1 LQATAKLEIAE
12 FAVSSDIKESASNV
26 NALKGLPCGWSF
38 QSRQL
43 TVATPQGDSLREIT
57 FYQNSLGMEF
67 VKILLGSFMM
77 GDTLSPQEVHSKWP
91 GGQLEWYKRS
101 HPRRRVQ
108 LTQGFYIA
116 SAPVT
121 RGQFA
126 HFVHQTG
133 YKTDAEKQG
142 RARAF
147 KDGKWDWQD
156 GVDWKNPLFDQ
167 TNAHPVVC
175 VSYNDAIA
183 FCQWLSQ
190 KEGQTYTLPTEA
202 QWEYAARAGADST
215 TWYWGDDESGAQ
227 GRANTADEG
236 NNLRYAFEGVKDGYE
251 FTSPIA
257 SFTPNA
263 FGLHDTIG
271 NVWEWC
277 LDWFQ
282 DSYSGLDTIDP
293 EGPPSGSLRVLR
305 GGSWSTNPRLCR
317 AAFRYRYAPDS
328 RRTSYGFRV
337 VVVFSETR
345 NNSVKHSTVL
355 DCPACLH

>member
-1 LQATAKLEIAE
+1 
-12 FAVSSDIKESASNV
+12 
-26 NALKGLPCGWSF
+26 
-38 QSRQL
+38 
-43 TVATPQGDSLREIT
+43 
-57 FYQNSLGMEF
+57 
-67 VKILLGSFMM
+67 
-77 GDTLSPQEVHSKWP
+77 
-91 GGQLEWYKRS
+91 
-101 HPRRRVQ
+101 

-133 YKTDAEKQG
+133 YKTDAEKKG

-156 GVDWKNPLFDQ
+156 GVDWRKPLFDQ
-167 TNAHPVVC
+167 TDAHPVVC

-190 KEGQTYTLPTEA
+190 KECQTYTLPTEA
-202 QWEYAARAGADST
+202 QWEYAARAGADNT

-227 GRANTADEG
+227 DRANTADEG
-236 NNLRYAFEGVKDGYE
+236 KNFKFAFQGVKDGYE

-263 FGLHDTIG
+263 FGLYDTIG

-317 AAFRYRYAPDS
+317 VAFRYRYAPDS

-337 VVVFSETR
+337 AVVFSD
-345 NNSVKHSTVL
+345 V
-355 DCPACLH
+355 D